1 MDTILE
7 TYELETIEQLR
18 AVADELR
25 VRIVEQLAFQAMTVT
40 QLAELFG
47 EAPNK
52 LHYHVRELERVG
64 LLKKVETR
72 EKGAILEKYYRAVAK
87 NIIVPKTLLSGMA
100 PDEAVAMLNEVTQP
114 FFQGMARAAAQMM
127 RLPPEEQPN
136 HMFQLSSGHYWMTTE
151 EFVQVIKQVE
161 ALLKPYEKRRG
172 SADEREQTVLWIA
185 YPTALAG
192 DQETEAVPKPSVVTT
207 SAQLLM
213 PSSSKPL
220 KQKLALLVGTGR
232 YTRWDLEDFLAQGE
246 TRNMYILGTCTFTE
260 DISPDL
266 VERAISSFH
275 LKGKLNASPE
285 VRAVL
290 QRKGGEVSKKNT

>member
-25 VRIVEQLAFQAMTVT
+25 VRIVEQLTFQAMTVT
-40 QLAELFG
+40 QLADLFG

-87 NIIVPKTLLSGMA
+87 NIIVPKTLLRGMP
-100 PDEAVAMLNEVTQP
+100 PDEAGAMLNEIAQP
-114 FFQGMARAAAQMM
+114 FFQGMAHAVAQMM
-127 RLPPEEQPN
+127 RLSPEEQPD
-136 HMFQLSSGHYWMTTE
+136 HLFQISSDHYWMTTE

-192 DQETEAVPKPSVVTT
+192 DQKTEAVPKPSVVTT
-207 SAQLLM
+207 STQLLM
-213 PSSSKPL
+213 PSSSPPL

-232 YTRWDLEDFLAQGE
+232 YTHWDLEEFLAQGE

-266 VERAISSFH
+266 VERTISGFH
-275 LKGKLNASPE
+275 LKGQLNASPE

-290 QRKGGEVSKKNT
+290 QRKGGEASKKNT

>member
-1 MDTILE
+1 MLE

-25 VRIVEQLAFQAMTVT
+25 VRIVEQLTFRAMTVT
-40 QLAELFG
+40 QLAELFS

-100 PDEAVAMLNEVTQP
+100 PDEAEAILNEVTQP
-114 FFQGMARAAAQMM
+114 FFQGMVRAVAQMM
-127 RLPPEEQPN
+127 RLSPEEQPD
-136 HMFQLSSGHYWMTTE
+136 HMFQISSGHYWMTTE
-151 EFVQVIKQVE
+151 EFAQANKQIE
-161 ALLKPYEKRRG
+161 ALLKPYEQQRG
-172 SADEREQTVLWIA
+172 SADEREQTVLWMA

-192 DQETEAVPKPSVVTT
+192 DQETEAVSEPSDVTT
-207 SAQLLM
+207 SAQSLM

-220 KQKLALLVGTGR
+220 KQRLTLIVGTGR
-232 YTRWDLEDFLAQGE
+232 YTHWDLEGFLAQGE
-246 TRNMYILGTCTFTE
+246 TRNIYVLGTCTFTE

-275 LKGKLNASPE
+275 IKGQLNASPE

-290 QRKGGEVSKKNT
+290 QRKGGEANKKHT

>member
-1 MDTILE
+1 MDTLLE

-25 VRIVEQLAFQAMTVT
+25 LRIVEQLAFQAMTVT
-40 QLAELFG
+40 QLAEVLG

-52 LHYHVRELERVG
+52 LHYHVHELERVG

-87 NIIVPKTLLSGMA
+87 NIIVPKTLLGGMA

-114 FFQGMARAAAQMM
+114 FFQGMARAVEQMM
-127 RLPPEEQPN
+127 RLSSEEQA
-136 HMFQLSSGHYWMTTE
+136 HHLFQLSSSHYWMTTE
-151 EFVQVIKQVE
+151 EFAQVIKQVE
-161 ALLKPYEKRRG
+161 ALLRPYETRRG
-172 SADEREQTVLWIA
+172 SVDEREQTVLWIA

-207 SAQLLM
+207 PAQVFI

-232 YTRWDLEDFLAQGE
+232 YSHWDLDEFLAQGE
-246 TRNMYILGTCTFTE
+246 TRNIYVLGTCTFTE

-266 VERAISSFH
+266 VERAISGFH

-290 QRKGGEVSKKNT
+290 QHKSGQASKKNT